1 MKVAI
6 CASEAVP
13 FAKTGGLADVAGALP
28 AALKNKGVD
37 SFVIMPGYKSI
48 FEKDYPMRMVS
59 AKVKVQMN
67 ISDSIEF
74 DLYNTTLDNVDFY
87 FVRNDSLF
95 GRENLYGTAQGDY
108 SDNNLRFGFFS
119 KAIFKVLED
128 LSVVPDIIHL
138 HDHHFGLAA
147 LLLHDIKINDK
158 ATPYKDTKVVFTI
171 HNIAYQ
177 GVYGRETLELCGI
190 DSQYFTVE
198 GLEFYGNVNFMKA
211 GIVYSDK
218 ITTVSPTY
226 AREIL
231 TEEYG
236 YHLEDIL
243 KSREKDLSGIINGI
257 DYTVWDPAKDKAIFA
272 NYDIN
277 DLAGKK
283 KCKGSLISQA
293 FSSANTDDMR
303 GGSADDTQNG
313 PGKDMQA
320 DKQPGITDMPDK
332 PLIGMVSRLS
342 EQKGIDLITDA
353 MEDIMKNDVNVV
365 ILGTGEEKYHNILL
379 KMQAKYKDRF
389 SLTIGYSDKF
399 AREIYSASDIFLMPS
414 NYEPCGLGQLISLK
428 YGTIPVV
435 RNTGGLADTIID
447 INNPGDIDNGGQGFM
462 FDEYEA
468 IEFYKALKTAI
479 DFYND
484 KGLWNKIVK
493 NGMACDFSWDYSAG
507 KYKELYESIGR
518 KPYKDQP

>member
-1 MKVAI
+1 MKVAM
-6 CASEAVP
+6 CVSEAVP

-28 AALKNKGVD
+28 AALRNKGVD
-37 SFVIMPGYKSI
+37 TFVIMPGYRSI
-48 FEKDYPMRMVS
+48 FEKDYPIQMV
-59 AKVKVQMN
+59 AKGAKVQMN
-67 ISDSIEF
+67 RSISEEF
-74 DLYNTTLDNVDFY
+74 DLYKTTLNNVDFY
-87 FVRNDSLF
+87 FIRNDSLF

-119 KAIFKVLED
+119 KAIFKVLEF
-128 LSVVPDIIHL
+128 LSIVPDIIHL

-147 LLLHDIKINDK
+147 LLLHDIKINDN
-158 ATPYKDTKVVFTI
+158 ATPYKNTKAVFTI

-177 GVYGRETLELCGI
+177 GVYGRETLDLCGI
-190 DSQYFTVE
+190 DSKYFTTE
-198 GLEFYGNVNFMKA
+198 GLEFYGSVNFMKA

-236 YHLEDIL
+236 YRLEDVL
-243 KSREKDLSGIINGI
+243 KRRRKDLSGIINGI
-257 DYTVWDPAKDKAIFA
+257 DYTVWDPAKDKTIFA
-272 NYDIN
+272 NYDIS
-277 DLAGKK
+277 DLSGKK
-283 KCKGSLISQA
+283 KCKDKLILEA
-293 FSSANTDDMR
+293 FSKASIGDIQ
-303 GGSADDTQNG
+303 GI
-313 PGKDMQA
+313 PGKSMQT
-320 DKQPGITDMPDK
+320 DKPGISPKPDK

-353 MEDIMKNDVNVV
+353 MEDIMKNDVRLV

-379 KMQAKYKDRF
+379 EMKAKYKDKF

-399 AREIYSASDIFLMPS
+399 SREIYSASDIFLMPS

-435 RNTGGLADTIID
+435 RNTGGLADTIIG
-447 INNPGDIDNGGQGFM
+447 IKNSGDIDKGGQGFM
-462 FDEYEA
+462 FDDYEA
-468 IEFYKALKTAI
+468 IKFYKALKTAI

-493 NGMACDFSWDYSAG
+493 NGMASDFSWDYSAG
-507 KYKELYESIGR
+507 KYRELYESIGH
-518 KPYKDQP
+518 

>member
-1 MKVAI
+1 MRVAM
-6 CASEAVP
+6 CVSEAVP

-28 AALKNKGVD
+28 AALRNKGVD
-37 SFVIMPGYKSI
+37 TFVIMPGYKSI
-48 FEKDYPMRMVS
+48 FEKDYPMQIVS

-67 ISDSIEF
+67 IIDNIEF
-74 DLYNTTLDNVDFY
+74 DLYRTTLDNVDFY

-119 KAIFKVLED
+119 KAIFKVLEAI
-128 LSVVPDIIHL
+128 SVVPDIIHL

-158 ATPYKDTKVVFTI
+158 TTPYKHTKVVFTI

-190 DSQYFTVE
+190 DNQYFTLE
-198 GLEFYGNVNFMKA
+198 GLEFYGSVNFMKA

-231 TEEYG
+231 TKEYG
-236 YHLEDIL
+236 YRLEDIL
-243 KSREKDLSGIINGI
+243 NSRRMDLSGIINGI

-272 NYDIN
+272 NYNIN
-277 DLAGKK
+277 DLTGKK

-293 FSSANTDDMR
+293 FNNAN
-303 GGSADDTQNG
+303 ADSMQDGQ
-313 PGKDMQA
+313 GKDVQTY
-320 DKQPGITDMPDK
+320 KRPGITEMADK

-353 MEDIMKNDVNVV
+353 MEDIMKNDVYVV
-365 ILGTGEEKYHNILL
+365 ILGTGEAKYHDILL
-379 KMQAKYKDRF
+379 ELQAKYKDKF

-399 AREIYSASDIFLMPS
+399 SRDIYSASDIFLMPS

-447 INNPGDIDNGGQGFM
+447 IKNPGDIDKGGQGFM
-462 FDEYEA
+462 FDEYETVK
-468 IEFYKALKTAI
+468 FYKALKTAI

-493 NGMACDFSWDYSAG
+493 NGMDCDFSWDYSAG
-507 KYKELYESIGR
+507 KYKELYENIGR
-518 KPYKDQP
+518 